1 MAIKGLMVTVAAA
14 ALAAT
19 IGLVSQAHAAVEAL
33 PGSPEL
39 GVAAP
44 DPFKFTFDENGNASV
59 QIFSSSSGTYGP
71 PTVVKPIVGDSFL
84 TWTLPERVVPGDVSF
99 AEPPATACTGAS
111 NCSDGLRFTTTTGG
125 STITFF
131 SDIEPGEKSPP
142 LADTGFPAGFD
153 FTSFQEM
160 EVGPEKG
167 PNGFT
172 FIAGPGDPNV
182 TNVYVGLS
190 DPAVPEASTW
200 AMMMI
205 GFAGLGYAAF
215 RRARVSV
222 SIA

>member
-1 MAIKGLMVTVAAA
+1 MPIKGLMVVAVAAA
-14 ALAAT
+14 ALAT
-19 IGLVSQAHAAVEAL
+19 IGVVSQAHASVEGLL
-33 PGSPEL
+33 PGTP
-39 GVAAP
+39 ATD
-44 DPFKFTFDENGNASV
+44 DPFKFTFDENGNATV